1 MLLRIY
7 ASWCHLCAYAIICVF
22 YDNFGINPLL
32 ILEGTLHL
40 CTKLIQ
46 SDSACLA
53 SIRTQLLFWCQE
65 MAAYLFKFQPKT
77 LYRFRISSCTPA
89 FSAGLQY
96 SAIQTVGK
104 LRIATLCTS
113 GLYKKVSTT
122 VICDVSLCHLTK
134 LLKCIYQYVCYEYV
148 CIAVCMHVCTLLQ
161 EFNTT
166 ARASTTSATLS

>member
-1 MLLRIY
+1 MRVFWWKHLNNYVVTYLCFLVPFMCICHYLCFLRKLWNQPSSNIGR
-7 ASWCHLCAYAIICVF
+7 HT
-22 YDNFGINPLL
+22 
-32 ILEGTLHL
+32 TLL

-148 CIAVCMHVCTLLQ
+148 CIA
-161 EFNTT
+161 